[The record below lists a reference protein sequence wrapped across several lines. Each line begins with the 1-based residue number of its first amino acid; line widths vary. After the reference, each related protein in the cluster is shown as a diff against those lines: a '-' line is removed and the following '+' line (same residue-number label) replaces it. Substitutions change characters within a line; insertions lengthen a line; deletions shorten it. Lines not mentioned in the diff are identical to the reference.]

1 MNHRLIA
8 RATAF
13 GLSAV
18 VTFVMLASVNLLA
31 TAEPAAHALIAGT
44 TALVA

>member
-1 MNHRLIA
+1 MIDRLLA

-18 VTFVMLASVNLLA
+18 VTFAMLSSVHVLA
-31 TAEPAAHALIAGT
+31 TPEPVASGLIA
-44 TALVA
+44 AVAPLVA